1 MSPRPP
7 HFPVSALARVSL
19 DAQLGVVSYLFAV
32 ARAPYFGIQR
42 ACFVFC
48 VGVCVLWL
56 LASGFVALQTK
67 ESKFRA

>member
-1 MSPRPP
+1 MHNLVWCR
-7 HFPVSALARVSL
+7 A
-19 DAQLGVVSYLFAV
+19 FAV

-67 ESKFRA
+67 ESKFRAGKGL

>member
-1 MSPRPP
+1 MHNLVWCR
-7 HFPVSALARVSL
+7 A
-19 DAQLGVVSYLFAV
+19 FAV

-67 ESKFRA
+67 ESKSRAGKGL